1 MPGIVRIGDG
11 HVGHASPTPSPFHA
25 TSYASGSGNVLING
39 KGAVRVGDATSCGD
53 PATGSSPNV
62 KVNGILVHRLGD
74 STGGHGS
81 WVPNAAASSSGN
93 VFANGGGGSG
103 TPPDPADAIAGNGT
117 CVSYD
122 WNNGVCLD
130 P

>member
-11 HVGHASPTPSPFHA
+11 HAGHASPTPSPFHA
-25 TSYASGSGNVLING
+25 TSYASGSSNVIING
-39 KGAVRVGDATSCGD
+39 SGAVRVGDATGCGD
-53 PATGSSPNV
+53 PAAGGSPNV
-62 KVNGILVHRLGD
+62 KVNGISVHRLGD
-74 STGGHGS
+74 ATGGHGS
-81 WVPNAAASSSGN
+81 WVPNSAASSSGN
-93 VFANGGGGSG
+93 VFANGSSGSG

-117 CVSYD
+117 CVAYD